1 MANGLLIVG
10 NIAVT
15 GREADF
21 DVVMDVDALYHL
33 HFQAC
38 GMGLADQTLNFIL
51 RPYLADRD
59 VIERADHSLHAGHL
73 AYML

>member
-1 MANGLLIVG
+1 
-10 NIAVT
+10 
-15 GREADF
+15 
-21 DVVMDVDALYHL
+21 
-33 HFQAC
+33 
-38 GMGLADQTLNFIL
+38 MGLADQTLNFIL